1 MPQPERTNEGDEL
14 ARGHREIGLLQ
25 RIDGPVCVSN
35 VSDRSRMSIAMPVVT
50 QSSPGHVQPSPAPQV
65 ALEPEQASCRV
76 IWPSGSR
83 TCIPDAR
90 DDQELTIWS
99 EIVQS
104 PIRDQSLNRGEQAK
118 TMMGAANRLAEL
130 ASPCHTGKTRGGEAN
145 IERILDAAL
154 AIFAM
159 MALPARGS
167 TPLPSARGSPK
178 PNLLYYFR
186 TKADLY
192 LAVLRR
198 TLDMWLCRSPR
209 WTRKA
214 ILWRR

>member
-1 MPQPERTNEGDEL
+1 
-14 ARGHREIGLLQ
+14 
-25 RIDGPVCVSN
+25 
-35 VSDRSRMSIAMPVVT
+35 
-50 QSSPGHVQPSPAPQV
+50 
-65 ALEPEQASCRV
+65 
-76 IWPSGSR
+76 
-83 TCIPDAR
+83 
-90 DDQELTIWS
+90 
-99 EIVQS
+99 
-104 PIRDQSLNRGEQAK
+104 
-118 TMMGAANRLAEL
+118 MMGAANRLAEL

-159 MALPARGS
+159 DLCRRARIDAIAERAGLS
-167 TPLPSARGSPK
+167 K

-198 TLDMWLCRSPR
+198 TLDMWLVPLAEMD
-209 WTRKA
+209 TQA

>member
-1 MPQPERTNEGDEL
+1 MSNRPP
-14 ARGHREIGLLQ
+14 RE
-25 RIDGPVCVSN
+25 
-35 VSDRSRMSIAMPVVT
+35 
-50 QSSPGHVQPSPAPQV
+50 V

-90 DDQELTIWS
+90 RDQELTIWS

-104 PIRDQSLNRGEQAK
+104 PIRDQSLNRGEQAEDDD
-118 TMMGAANRLAEL
+118 GRGEPPSEL

-159 MALPARGS
+159 DGFAGARIDAIAERAGLS
-167 TPLPSARGSPK
+167 K

-198 TLDMWLCRSPR
+198 TLECGWCRSPR